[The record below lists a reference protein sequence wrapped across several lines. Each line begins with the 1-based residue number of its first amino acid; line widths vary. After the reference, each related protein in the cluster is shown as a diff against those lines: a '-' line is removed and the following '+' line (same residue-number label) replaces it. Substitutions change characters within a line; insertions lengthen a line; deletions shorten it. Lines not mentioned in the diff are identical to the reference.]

1 VANNLTS
8 NTTRKLARVFLE
20 KFENRRV
27 LCKAVDSQLLASKFE
42 PSSGSTVDF
51 KRPHD
56 YKTIRTPD
64 GDLSSSQ
71 KSDIISGKATGTVQ
85 DYFTVATEWAN
96 IEEALELDQLDE
108 ILAPMA
114 TRMVTDLELDIG
126 RYMISNS
133 GLTYGDPDVPVSKWS
148 DIAGSGALMD
158 ALGVPSDM
166 LHYVMNPFT
175 NVALADTQ
183 TGLGS
188 GSDSLVNNSWMK
200 ATISEDFGG
209 MRVMSSNALKTFSTE
224 AGITDRAGTITGTP
238 ITTYL
243 SVKDSMVQS
252 ISVDGFSDGT
262 VVAGEVVEIT
272 GRHHLSLATREPI
285 VGADGQKVKFR
296 AVVTQD
302 AVISGGTGTLL
313 ISGPAINEPN
323 GQYNTADSAIE
334 AGDVITL
341 LGSEDTIYQPNL
353 FFHKQAFGLGTVKL
367 PKLYS
372 EDTVATTEDGISIR
386 VTRYSDG
393 DSNKQKVR
401 FDMLPAYATFNP
413 FFAGKGFGTA

>member
-1 VANNLTS
+1 
-8 NTTRKLARVFLE
+8 
-20 KFENRRV
+20 
-27 LCKAVDSQLLASKFE
+27 
-42 PSSGSTVDF
+42 
-51 KRPHD
+51 
-56 YKTIRTPD
+56 
-64 GDLSSSQ
+64 
-71 KSDIISGKATGTVQ
+71 
-85 DYFTVATEWAN
+85 
-96 IEEALELDQLDE
+96 
-108 ILAPMA
+108 
-114 TRMVTDLELDIG
+114 
-126 RYMISNS
+126 
-133 GLTYGDPDVPVSKWS
+133 
-148 DIAGSGALMD
+148 MD